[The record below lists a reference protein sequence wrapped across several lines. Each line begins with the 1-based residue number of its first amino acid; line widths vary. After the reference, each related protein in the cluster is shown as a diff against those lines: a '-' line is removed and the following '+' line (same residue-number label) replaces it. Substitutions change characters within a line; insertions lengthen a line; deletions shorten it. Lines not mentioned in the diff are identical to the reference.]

1 MLFVFEFDILY
12 LGGGNLSR
20 RDKLIERLLS
30 RPSDFT
36 FDELVTVLR
45 SFGYS
50 IARAGKTGGS
60 RVAFADDKGDYIRL
74 HKPHPRNILKQYQVD
89 DIIAALM
96 ERGLL

>member
-1 MLFVFEFDILY
+1 M
-12 LGGGNLSR
+12 SR
-20 RDKLIERLLS
+20 REKLIERLLS

-36 FDELVTVLR
+36 FDEVVTLFGH
-45 SFGYS
+45 FGYS

-60 RVAFADDKGDYIRL
+60 RVAFANDEGDYIRL

-89 DIIAALM
+89 DIITALL